1 LPIPVF
7 SKTIV
12 HAICSD
18 TVRTLRHYVPVLF
31 CHNLAVKEFPLLWT
45 KQQFQ
50 DICSWRERERE
61 RLKKRDIL
69 SANPDA
75 RALSLA
81 KALDKRYAQMLA
93 MGTETSCLRDT
104 ETPQLPSAIH
114 SPKEKFATLTS
125 ETRCLSCRLNTKL
138 GMPSLP

>member
-1 LPIPVF
+1 VCQLSSATTWLLKSSHCYGPSNNFRI
-7 SKTIV
+7 S
-12 HAICSD
+12 
-18 TVRTLRHYVPVLF
+18 
-31 CHNLAVKEFPLLWT
+31 AVGERE
-45 KQQFQ
+45 
-50 DICSWRERERE
+50 RERERE

-104 ETPQLPSAIH
+104 ETPQLPSAIQ
-114 SPKEKFATLTS
+114 SPQENLQ
-125 ETRCLSCRLNTKL
+125 
-138 GMPSLP
+138 P

>member
-1 LPIPVF
+1 
-7 SKTIV
+7 
-12 HAICSD
+12 
-18 TVRTLRHYVPVLF
+18 VPVIF

-50 DICSWRERERE
+50 DICSWRERER
-61 RLKKRDIL
+61 LKKRDIL

-81 KALDKRYAQMLA
+81 KTLDKRYAQMLA

-104 ETPQLPSAIH
+104 ETPQLPSEEGRDSL
-114 SPKEKFATLTS
+114 SPSCTVPAANTLTL
-125 ETRCLSCRLNTKL
+125 EEC
-138 GMPSLP
+138 

>member
-1 LPIPVF
+1 
-7 SKTIV
+7 
-12 HAICSD
+12 
-18 TVRTLRHYVPVLF
+18 VPVIF

-50 DICSWRERERE
+50 DICSWRERER
-61 RLKKRDIL
+61 LKKRDIL

-81 KALDKRYAQMLA
+81 KTLDKRYAQMLA

-104 ETPQLPSAIH
+104 ETPQLPSAIQ
-114 SPKEKFATLTS
+114 SPQEKFATLRS
-125 ETRCLSCRLNTKL
+125 ETYETQLSV
-138 GMPSLP
+138 M

>member
-1 LPIPVF
+1 MF
-7 SKTIV
+7 RY
-12 HAICSD
+12 CSSA
-18 TVRTLRHYVPVLF
+18 TNWLLKSSHCYGPSNNFRIS
-31 CHNLAVKEFPLLWT
+31 AVG
-45 KQQFQ
+45 
-50 DICSWRERERE
+50 ERERE
-61 RLKKRDIL
+61 RSKKRDIL

-125 ETRCLSCRLNTKL
+125 ETYETQLSV
-138 GMPSLP
+138 M

>member
-1 LPIPVF
+1 VCQLSSATTWLLKSSHCYGPSNNFRI
-7 SKTIV
+7 S
-12 HAICSD
+12 
-18 TVRTLRHYVPVLF
+18 
-31 CHNLAVKEFPLLWT
+31 AVG
-45 KQQFQ
+45 
-50 DICSWRERERE
+50 ERERE
-61 RLKKRDIL
+61 IEKRDIL

-104 ETPQLPSAIH
+104 ETPQLPSAIQ
-114 SPKEKFATLTS
+114 SPQEKFATLTS
-125 ETRCLSCRLNTKL
+125 ETYETQLSVMYSQHKL

>member
-1 LPIPVF
+1 MDQA
-7 SKTIV
+7 TI
-12 HAICSD
+12 SGY
-18 TVRTLRHYVPVLF
+18 LQL
-31 CHNLAVKEFPLLWT
+31 E
-45 KQQFQ
+45 
-50 DICSWRERERE
+50 RERERE

-104 ETPQLPSAIH
+104 ETPQLPSAIQ
-114 SPKEKFATLTS
+114 SPQELQ
-125 ETRCLSCRLNTKL
+125 
-138 GMPSLP
+138 P